1 MSGLEALCG
10 DGIIPLEM
18 DNYEEDVNAYND
30 LASFRY
36 AALDIRD
43 SIGLDNFKE
52 LYMVQIDTIKK
63 ETLHVQRRF
72 LIDIQQKISEI
83 YDWEFSDEWSLL
95 DTTYQQEQFYKF
107 IEFLE
112 FDNYKFLSYV
122 WKFLLDDPI
131 DLIKL
136 NIKKFCKSDI
146 MRIIKETEEQVE
158 IHSQNELINI
168 FLKSYYKEKFI
179 EWFNL
184 MTKKYKIEIISE
196 IYNEK
201 ES

>member
-1 MSGLEALCG
+1 MSGLESLCG
-10 DGIIPLEM
+10 DCIILPEM
-18 DNYEEDVNAYND
+18 DNYEEDVDAYND

-43 SIGLDNFKE
+43 SIGSEDFKE
-52 LYMVQIDTIKK
+52 LYIVQMDTIKK
-63 ETLHVQRRF
+63 ETLHAQRRF
-72 LIDIQQKISEI
+72 LIDVQQKIGEI
-83 YDWEFSDEWSLL
+83 YDWEFPNEWSLV

-136 NIKKFCKSDI
+136 NIKEFCELDM
-146 MRIIKETEEQVE
+146 MRIIKETEEQLE
-158 IHSQNELINI
+158 THPQNELIKI
-168 FLKSYYKEKFI
+168 FLRTYCKREYIKWFI
-179 EWFNL
+179 SMSE
-184 MTKKYKIEIISE
+184 KYKIEIISE
-196 IYNEK
+196 NFEGGK
-201 ES
+201 